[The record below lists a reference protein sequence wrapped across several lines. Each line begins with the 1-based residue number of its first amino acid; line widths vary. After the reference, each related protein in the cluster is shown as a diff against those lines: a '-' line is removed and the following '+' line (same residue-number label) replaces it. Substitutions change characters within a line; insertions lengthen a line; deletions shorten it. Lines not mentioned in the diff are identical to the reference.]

1 MTTPGRP
8 VQCCTLCPE
17 VEKFAHRHLPL
28 DTVLDFAGVDQ
39 PTLLRTLQ
47 AHGHHDTA
55 AQYGAT
61 PPPPDQLTF
70 NLGDTP

>member
-1 MTTPGRP
+1 

-17 VEKFAHRHLPL
+17 IAKFAHRRLPL
-28 DTVLDFAGVDQ
+28 DTVLDFAGVAQ
-39 PTLLRTLQ
+39 PTLLRWLIS
-47 AHGHHDTA
+47 HGHADIA

-61 PPPPDQLTF
+61 PPPPDQLTL